1 MKEDIFKSIQ
11 EKKTKARDLIKKAAS
26 FGWIDDDKCQ
36 ALLEKL
42 DNDIITI
49 GVIGQMKCGKSTF
62 LNTFVFGQEILP
74 AATTPMTAALSIITY
89 GQEKKITAEFYT
101 KEEWQEQLKQANRS
115 LDEAA
120 GNALQE
126 SSIKA
131 AKELIEKSAVLG
143 SEIDSLLGMT
153 KDDSLEHLIDYV
165 GADGKY
171 IGITKAVTIYY
182 PDEKLKGVEI
192 VDTPGFNDP
201 IVSREERTKSFLN
214 KADAVLMMLYAGRP
228 FDSTDREIIF
238 KHVSQCGMGKIL
250 IAVNKYDIPYG
261 NGEDETMIK
270 QYVKDEIKKAC
281 QLSGNIIVNDFLR
294 NVEPIAISSI
304 MELIAQMYESSK
316 QISEEMQFSYNRL
329 SEIFH
334 IHTPVEFHQ
343 HSHIQELS
351 TAIMNLINKEKEQ
364 ILFARPISAVLSA
377 GQNKNI
383 AIDNELYQ
391 QQTIL
396 RNINATDDEI
406 EEKADDLSKSHRRI
420 RKKINNLS
428 EELDDIFR
436 SLIGEGSKSLQRLID
451 DTFEDI
457 KGKIDNLSE
466 SEDIKK
472 DLKLMNQEIA
482 KLRNRE
488 IPNFLEEFSRK
499 TNMKIKRSLKEFFSE
514 VDDVFER
521 FLPDYDTKGLIDQI
535 HSQTDSLIDVQN
547 SIQVKDNVFDDKRSD
562 KEKAITF
569 GVSAILGFIEG
580 YLTLGITNISGC
592 LITGYEVSRI
602 QAQLNASFDN
612 IYSKI
617 QPRQIMEKIK
627 EQRNSLINIVEKSL
641 IQEVLN
647 PLAEQT
653 NQIKD
658 MKKNREQAIADANS
672 KILTLQHDKLKLSKE
687 LSEIENL
694 KNETLNGKD

>member
-192 VDTPGFNDP
+192 VDTSGFNDP

-281 QLSGNIIVNDFLR
+281 QLSGNIVVNDFLR

-334 IHTPVEFHQ
+334 IHTLLEFHQ

-436 SLIGEGSKSLQRLID
+436 ILIDEGSKSLQRLID

-457 KGKIDNLSE
+457 KRKIDNLSE

-472 DLKLMNQEIA
+472 DLKQMNQEIA
-482 KLRNRE
+482 RLRNRE

-535 HSQTDSLIDVQN
+535 HSQTDSFIDVQN

-580 YLTLGITNISGC
+580 YLTLGITNISGY
-592 LITGYEVSRI
+592 LVEGYEVSRI
-602 QAQLNASFDN
+602 QTKLDASFDN

-647 PLAEQT
+647 PLVEQT

-672 KILTLQHDKLKLSKE
+672 KTQTLQHEKLKLSKE